1 MTNNKMKL
9 FTATKQIE
17 SITIHYNERLDGG
30 FVRQLEE
37 YIVRVAKKL
46 SGVNLKAPKEVNKVN
61 VFIHPDPSL
70 FNRMFNSRIE
80 KQCRNRGMRI
90 EEGDLYIVRDDDGNI
105 HMASPRGKSATK
117 VDTLSKLLVV
127 KILGEYME
135 ENQKQKIQTVT
146 REVYKEKE
154 IKIKKEQ
161 EQKEKEERE
170 KKEAEEKE
178 REEEEEKQ
186 RLEEEE
192 KERERQEEEARLE
205 AELEEERLRQEEE
218 EAEKERIEQEER
230 ERQEQEELDNLIA
243 TQQDIEEIVTEEEK
257 ELPLW
262 IVFGWQG
269 YAKGKLNTKSKIE
282 KFSKYMNRKGY
293 IKPKNVTEESEQEYA
308 IAQVE
313 YIIETYGFKKFKEIL
328 LDPDSMY
335 KKLHV
340 KKHEFEKAVKA
351 YTMQKYGLKPEPEFK
366 LEDARV
372 CDINDMIIEADKVSL
387 EENNMEK
394 PKFGHITEVTIIRE
408 ASDGSYIL
416 PEDNEIKKIKE

>member
-1 MTNNKMKL
+1 MANNKMKL

-17 SITIHYNERLDGG
+17 SITIHYNEKLDGG

-46 SGVNLKAPKEVNKVN
+46 SGVNLKVPKEVNKVN
-61 VFIHPDPSL
+61 VFIHPDPRL
-70 FNRMFNSRIE
+70 FNRMFNSAIE
-80 KQCRNRGMRI
+80 KRYYNGHRGM
-90 EEGDLYIVRDDDGNI
+90 EDMYIIRDDGGNI
-105 HMASPRGKSATK
+105 HMASPRGKGTTK
-117 VDTLSKLLVV
+117 VDTLSKILVV

-146 REVYKEKE
+146 REVYREKE
-154 IKIKKEQ
+154 IKAKREK

-186 RLEEEE
+186 RLEEEQKA
-192 KERERQEEEARLE
+192 KERLEEEARIE

-218 EAEKERIEQEER
+218 EKER
-230 ERQEQEELDNLIA
+230 EQEELDNLIA
-243 TQQDIEEIVTEEEK
+243 TQLDIEEIVAEEEK

-269 YAKGKLNTKSKIE
+269 YVKGKLNTKSKIE

-293 IKPKNVTEESEQEYA
+293 VKPKNVTEESEQEYA

-313 YIIETYGFKKFKEIL
+313 YIIETYSFKRFKEIL
-328 LDPDSMY
+328 LDPDRIY
-335 KKLHV
+335 EILHV
-340 KKHEFEKAVKA
+340 KKHEFEKAVKS
-351 YTMQKYGLKPEPEFK
+351 YTIQKYGEKTEREFK
-366 LEDARV
+366 LEDSRV
-372 CDINDMIIEADKVSL
+372 SDIGEMTIQADKAIL
-387 EENNMEK
+387 D
-394 PKFGHITEVTIIRE
+394 GHITEVTIIRE
-408 ASDGSYIL
+408 ASDGNIIL

>member
-1 MTNNKMKL
+1 MANNKMKL

-17 SITIHYNERLDGG
+17 SITIHYNEKLDGG

-61 VFIHPDPSL
+61 VFIHPDPRL
-70 FNRMFNSRIE
+70 FNRMFNSAIE
-80 KQCRNRGMRI
+80 KRYYNGHRGM
-90 EEGDLYIVRDDDGNI
+90 EDMYIIRTDDGNI

-146 REVYKEKE
+146 REVYREKE
-154 IKIKKEQ
+154 VKAKKEQ

-178 REEEEEKQ
+178 REEEEERQ

-192 KERERQEEEARLE
+192 KEKERLEEEARLE

-218 EAEKERIEQEER
+218 EAEKERLEQEER
-230 ERQEQEELDNLIA
+230 ERQEQEELYNLID
-243 TQQDIEEIVTEEEK
+243 TQQGIEKIVAEEEK

-262 IVFGWQG
+262 IIFGWQG
-269 YAKGKLNTKSKIE
+269 YVKGKLNTKSKIE
-282 KFSKYMNRKGY
+282 KFSEYMNRKGY
-293 IKPKNVTEESEQEYA
+293 VKPKNVTEESEQEYA

-313 YIIETYGFKKFKEIL
+313 YIIEEYGFKKFKEIL
-328 LDPDSMY
+328 LDPDRMY
-335 KKLHV
+335 EILHV
-340 KKHEFEKAVKA
+340 KKHEFEKAVKI
-351 YTMQKYGLKPEPEFK
+351 YTMQKYNLKPETEFK

-372 CDINDMIIEADKVSL
+372 CDIGEMTIEADKKTMS
-387 EENNMEK
+387 
-394 PKFGHITEVTIIRE
+394 GHITEVTIIRE
-408 ASDGSYIL
+408 AADGNYIL

>member
-1 MTNNKMKL
+1 MTNNKMKM

-17 SITIHYNERLDGG
+17 SITIHYNEKLDGG

-37 YIVRVAKKL
+37 YIVRVAKKMK
-46 SGVNLKAPKEVNKVN
+46 GVDLKSPKEVKMVN
-61 VFIHPDPSL
+61 VFIHPDPKM
-70 FNRMFNSRIE
+70 FNRMFNSAIE
-80 KQCRNRGMRI
+80 KRYYNGHRGMEDMYIIRD
-90 EEGDLYIVRDDDGNI
+90 EEGNI

-117 VDTLSKLLVV
+117 VDTLSKILVV

-135 ENQKQKIQTVT
+135 ESQKQKIQTVT
-146 REVYKEKE
+146 REVYREKE
-154 IKIKKEQ
+154 IKVKREK
-161 EQKEKEERE
+161 EQKEKEEHE

-192 KERERQEEEARLE
+192 KEKERLEEEARFE

-218 EAEKERIEQEER
+218 EKQR
-230 ERQEQEELDNLIA
+230 EQEELDNMIT
-243 TQQDIEEIVTEEEK
+243 TQKDIEEVIAEEEK

-269 YAKGKLNTKSKIE
+269 YVKGKLKTVSSIE

-293 IKPKNVTEESEQEYA
+293 VKAKNVTEEADQEYA
-308 IAQVE
+308 VIQVK
-313 YIIETYGFKKFKEIL
+313 YIIETYGFKKFKEVLRNPDNIYEIL
-328 LDPDSMY
+328 HTSKY
-335 KKLHV
+335 N
-340 KKHEFEKAVKA
+340 FERAVKA
-351 YTMQKYGLKPEPEFK
+351 YTFKNYSEGEMK
-366 LEDARV
+366 LEIDKAQNEGKFT
-372 CDINDMIIEADKVSL
+372 DI
-387 EENNMEK
+387 
-394 PKFGHITEVTIIRE
+394 TIICE